1 MDDTIPRLVDLDYIR
16 EEVELEP
23 GSKPVSS
30 NPLALFQVRIV
41 LGLLT

>member
-1 MDDTIPRLVDLDYIR
+1 MDDTIPRLVDLDCIR
-16 EEVELEP
+16 EEVELEL

-30 NPLALFQVRIV
+30 NPLALCQVRIV